1 MTMVS
6 GGVYLRRKGSFG
18 ACDGNLRVQVWHLA
32 VETSGVIADLAMGL
46 AAAHVPSQ
54 APLAHPNARIA
65 DRLAPKGATR
75 TGDFGEFLAAALYAD
90 RFGEIVPFQKLSTKP
105 VAGATQQGAD
115 VLALSPLPADMP
127 RAGAIEIKVRTAISP
142 KALLEDISKSVRR
155 VDPDYLVGAWNAAVN
170 AMEAHPDHAQSFALA
185 AAISL
190 AQLDRPSQ
198 PGPDHEHH
206 AVIVTESATLHAA
219 TINKYWGSHPPV
231 SELQL
236 IEVPGLVEFIDQVY
250 EAAAELSYSDT
261 AGSAPAYL
269 AGLGVTPGVAAAVS
283 VTSARDA
290 TATTGRVAGVE
301 EVALWYL
308 AGWDGMAAARADQI
322 IHDASSTEALGLAWL
337 LFGSSRRALD
347 TFNHTGPLA
356 DLSEAAAELWQQRS
370 DLENFCNAADA
381 AVAAI
386 ADPGLGRGTRLAAAA
401 ISYRFDRHPARLLA
415 AAGAT
420 GANVTEVVRNL
431 TRKGRRAL
439 WPSQAKAVQAGL
451 FDAHEK
457 GLAIKMPTSAGKT
470 LLIQLAVAHTLDLD
484 ASGVAA
490 VIAPTKA
497 LVRQLTHDLREALPK
512 STAVRSSQGGLDY
525 DEPASAGALLAEA
538 GVVVV
543 TPERLDLEWRRAVTS
558 TEGTNIENLRL
569 LVVDEAHLVAET
581 SRGGRLELLI
591 ARALRAGVRVILL
604 SSQFPD
610 TARLE
615 SWLGA
620 PVISSD
626 WGPTWLQRHVYHRSD
641 DKQIGL
647 LADESGT
654 ETKLFDL
661 VPSVKS
667 RQPGVPRDR
676 CHEAASVA
684 ERLAGAGLV
693 VVFSDKRSYM
703 DKLSAAVRARFA
715 ATTVEPALEEAIA
728 VLKDSHPDYW
738 EALRHGVGIHH
749 AHVPLQVRRTVEH
762 CARRNL
768 LACIV
773 CTSTLLEG
781 VDFPTKT
788 VICAYPPQSDQGTPN
803 VARLRNL
810 AGRAGRGGRYTSG
823 MMVVMVK
830 RSSDANK
837 WLKAF
842 RAELPV
848 TGSALERALNYLKA
862 APDFATGTGPG
873 PSVAAVDALVL
884 EALAEGA
891 VTSGELRTALEI
903 ILSHTLWFTGQG
915 MHPATRDRVLDRA
928 TQWARRVHA
937 AFAADSWSTV
947 VYRTGLPL
955 RSALALRDV
964 LAPYTTQL
972 AQAFADPGTD
982 YLDLLGWL
990 VTTIAP
996 QVPELQGSGW
1006 ADLDASEL
1014 AAATSAWL
1022 GGVSTEDDL
1031 QAAWPAT
1038 WPPLA
1043 AALESLLPWVLTAAV
1058 EIAVLA
1064 VRDADPLTTAASI
1077 VDLSAD
1083 TVHARLG
1090 VSRLRYGVPQV
1101 ELCDVVRD
1109 GVERADAC
1117 RLAAQFDQLDPLAQ
1131 LLSGGLA
1138 EYVRTSLEAEVEAE
1152 TEPDSYEDPFGD
1164 AEPF

>member
-1 MTMVS
+1 MTTVS

-32 VETSGVIADLAMGL
+32 VETSGVIADLAMG
-46 AAAHVPSQ
+46 
-54 APLAHPNARIA
+54 
-65 DRLAPKGATR
+65 
-75 TGDFGEFLAAALYAD
+75 LAAALYAD

-127 RAGAIEIKVRTAISP
+127 RAGAIEIKVRAAISP
-142 KALLEDISKSVRR
+142 KALLDDIAKSVRR
-155 VDPDYLVGAWNAAVN
+155 IDPDYLVGAWNAAVN

-190 AQLDRPSQ
+190 AQLDRLSQ

-219 TINKYWGSHPPV
+219 TINKYWASHPPV

-236 IEVPGLVEFIDQVY
+236 IEVPGLVAFIDQVY

-261 AGSAPAYL
+261 AESAPAYL
-269 AGLGVTPGVAAAVS
+269 TGLGVTPGVAAAVS

-290 TATTGRVAGVE
+290 AAATGGVAGVE

-322 IHDASSTEALGLAWL
+322 IHGASSTEALGLAWL

-347 TFNHTGPLA
+347 MFNHTGPLA
-356 DLSEAAAELWQQRS
+356 NLSEAAAELWQQRS
-370 DLENFCNAADA
+370 DLAIFRSAADA
-381 AVAAI
+381 AVATI
-386 ADPGLGRGTRLAAAA
+386 ADPGLGRAARLTAAA
-401 ISYRFDRHPARLLA
+401 ISYRFDRHPARLVA
-415 AAGAT
+415 AAGAI
-420 GANVTEVVRNL
+420 GANVAEVVRNL

-497 LVRQLTHDLREALPK
+497 LVRQLTHDLREVLPK

-525 DEPASAGALLAEA
+525 DEPASAGALLAE
-538 GVVVV
+538 
-543 TPERLDLEWRRAVTS
+543 
-558 TEGTNIENLRL
+558 
-569 LVVDEAHLVAET
+569 
-581 SRGGRLELLI
+581 
-591 ARALRAGVRVILL
+591 
-604 SSQFPD
+604 
-610 TARLE
+610 
-615 SWLGA
+615 
-620 PVISSD
+620 
-626 WGPTWLQRHVYHRSD
+626 
-641 DKQIGL
+641 
-647 LADESGT
+647 
-654 ETKLFDL
+654 
-661 VPSVKS
+661 
-667 RQPGVPRDR
+667 
-676 CHEAASVA
+676 
-684 ERLAGAGLV
+684 AGLV

-715 ATTVEPALEEAIA
+715 ATTVEPVLEEAIA
-728 VLKDSHPDYW
+728 ALKDSHPDYW

-749 AHVPLQVRRTVEH
+749 AHVPLQVRRTVER

-768 LACIV
+768 LACVV

-781 VDFPTKT
+781 VDFPTKS
-788 VICAYPPQSDQGTPN
+788 VICAYPPQNDQGKPN

-810 AGRAGRGGRYTSG
+810 AGRAGRGSWYTSG
-823 MMVVMVK
+823 TMVVMVE
-830 RSSDANK
+830 RPGDANK

-848 TGSALERALNYLKA
+848 TRSALERALNYLKA
-862 APDFATGTGPG
+862 APDFATGTGPA

-891 VTSGELRTALEI
+891 VTSGELRAVLEA

-915 MHPATRDRVLDRA
+915 MHQATRDLVLDRA
-928 TQWARRVHA
+928 TQWAGRVHA
-937 AFAADSWSTV
+937 AFAGDSWLRV

-955 RSALALRDV
+955 RSCLAVRDALAS
-964 LAPYTTQL
+964 YTAKL
-972 AQAFADPGTD
+972 AQAFANPGTD

-990 VTTIAP
+990 VATIAP

-1014 AAATSAWL
+1014 AAAMSAWL
-1022 GGVSTEDDL
+1022 GGVTTEDDL
-1031 QAAWPAT
+1031 QAAWPET
-1038 WPPLA
+1038 WPALA
-1043 AALESLLPWVLTAAV
+1043 AALESPLPWVLTAAV

-1064 VRDADPLTTAASI
+1064 VRDADPLTTVGSF

-1083 TVHARLG
+1083 TAHARLG
-1090 VSRLRYGVPQV
+1090 VSRLRYGLPQV
-1101 ELCDVVRD
+1101 ELCGVVRD
-1109 GVERADAC
+1109 GVARDDAC

-1138 EYVRTSLEAEVEAE
+1138 EYVRTSLEVDAEAE
-1152 TEPDSYEDPFGD
+1152 SDSYEDPFGD

>member
-1 MTMVS
+1 MTTLS

-18 ACDGNLRVQVWHLA
+18 ACDGNLRVQLWHLA

-54 APLAHPNARIA
+54 APLAHPKARIA

-75 TGDFGEFLAAALYAD
+75 TGDFGEFLAAVLYAD

-127 RAGAIEIKVRTAISP
+127 RAGAIEIKVRAAISP
-142 KALLEDISKSVRR
+142 KALLEDIANSVRR

-206 AVIVTESATLHAA
+206 AVIITESATLHAA
-219 TINKYWGSHPPV
+219 TINQYWGSHPPV

-236 IEVPGLVEFIDQVY
+236 IEVPALVGFIDKVY
-250 EAAAELSYSDT
+250 EAAAELSYSNT
-261 AGSAPAYL
+261 VGSAPAYL

-290 TATTGRVAGVE
+290 VAATGGVAGVE

-370 DLENFCNAADA
+370 DLDNFCNAADA
-381 AVAAI
+381 TVAAI
-386 ADPGLGRGTRLAAAA
+386 ADPGLGRATRLAAAA
-401 ISYRFDRHPARLLA
+401 ISYRFDRHPVRLLA

-420 GANVTEVVRNL
+420 GANVAEVVRNL

-497 LVRQLTHDLREALPK
+497 LVRQLTHDLREVLPK
-512 STAVRSSQGGLDY
+512 STSVRSSQGGLDY

-581 SRGGRLELLI
+581 SRGGRLEQLI

-615 SWLGA
+615 SWLGTARALLDERAALVENRA
-620 PVISSD
+620 PNTSEYLLTGMLRCRACGGAYFGAGTKGRNGFYRYYACRNRQTKGTYGCQSTRIPAEDLEAAVIDDLIRTLS
-626 WGPTWLQRHVYHRSD
+626 RSD
-641 DKQIGL
+641 
-647 LADESGT
+647 
-654 ETKLFDL
+654 LFE
-661 VPSVKS
+661 
-667 RQPGVPRDR
+667 Q
-676 CHEAASVA
+676 AITA
-684 ERLAGAGLV
+684 
-693 VVFSDKRSYM
+693 
-703 DKLSAAVRARFA
+703 
-715 ATTVEPALEEAIA
+715 AIA
-728 VLKDSHPDYW
+728 EVMDSRPF
-738 EALRHGVGIHH
+738 
-749 AHVPLQVRRTVEH
+749 
-762 CARRNL
+762 
-768 LACIV
+768 
-773 CTSTLLEG
+773 LE
-781 VDFPTKT
+781 
-788 VICAYPPQSDQGTPN
+788 
-803 VARLRNL
+803 
-810 AGRAGRGGRYTSG
+810 
-823 MMVVMVK
+823 
-830 RSSDANK
+830 
-837 WLKAF
+837 
-842 RAELPV
+842 
-848 TGSALERALNYLKA
+848 
-862 APDFATGTGPG
+862 
-873 PSVAAVDALVL
+873 
-884 EALAEGA
+884 
-891 VTSGELRTALEI
+891 
-903 ILSHTLWFTGQG
+903 
-915 MHPATRDRVLDRA
+915 
-928 TQWARRVHA
+928 
-937 AFAADSWSTV
+937 
-947 VYRTGLPL
+947 
-955 RSALALRDV
+955 
-964 LAPYTTQL
+964 
-972 AQAFADPGTD
+972 
-982 YLDLLGWL
+982 
-990 VTTIAP
+990 
-996 QVPELQGSGW
+996 
-1006 ADLDASEL
+1006 SEL
-1014 AAATSAWL
+1014 A
-1022 GGVSTEDDL
+1022 STEAQLRDTETGL
-1031 QAAWPAT
+1031 NHYLRAFETGEMPAAICSPRVT
-1038 WPPLA
+1038 ELTQRRDELA
-1043 AALESLLPWVLTAAV
+1043 AHRKKLSCQIEAAGPQLPTPDQPRSLCTEIRRTIDSGNPHAVKQLLRELIDRV
-1058 EIAVLA
+1058 EITTPERHAYPYFWVPA
-1064 VRDADPLTTAASI
+1064 GCETGTPSAKPGPDASPVPSHQG
-1077 VDLSAD
+1077 D
-1083 TVHARLG
+1083 TGWLFMANR
-1090 VSRLRYGVPQV
+1090 
-1101 ELCDVVRD
+1101 
-1109 GVERADAC
+1109 
-1117 RLAAQFDQLDPLAQ
+1117 
-1131 LLSGGLA
+1131 GG
-1138 EYVRTSLEAEVEAE
+1138 
-1152 TEPDSYEDPFGD
+1152 GGN
-1164 AEPF
+1164 